1 MNADGAVGLLSQLLW
16 QAFLV
21 SLPLLAVTLLV
32 GLAVSVL
39 QVVTQLQDM
48 SLSYVPKLL
57 AAMIVLVL
65 FGPWMLGRIS
75 SYASSL
81 LSTIPTLG

>member
-1 MNADGAVGLLSQLLW
+1 VNADGAVGLLNQLLW
-16 QAFLV
+16 QALLI

-39 QVVTQLQDM
+39 QVVTQMQDT

-57 AAMIVLVL
+57 AAMLVLVL
-65 FGPWMLGRIS
+65 FGPSMLGRIL

-81 LSTIPTLG
+81 LVTIATLG